1 MMKRKLFTTALLLSS
16 ALICF
21 AAIADLTG
29 KWRGNLKM
37 ADGNSFPV
45 TYQFKADG
53 NKLTGTVVTPQDE
66 LEIYD
71 GKIKENDFTFKVDVN
86 DNPVPCVGKFFGDS
100 VVVTADL
107 NGAKL
112 KSTLKRVVDKQ

>member
-1 MMKRKLFTTALLLSS
+1 MKLKLLTTGLLLGSV
-16 ALICF
+16 LVCF

-29 KWRGNLKM
+29 KWSGNLKL
-37 ADGNSFPV
+37 ADGNTLPI

-53 NKLTGTVVTPQDE
+53 EKLTGSVVTPQDE

-71 GKIKENDFTFKVDVN
+71 GKIKDKDFTFKVDVN
-86 DNPVPCVGKFFGDS
+86 DNPVPCEGKYYGDS
-100 VVVTADL
+100 VVVTANL

>member
-1 MMKRKLFTTALLLSS
+1 MKRKLFTTAVLLG
-16 ALICF
+16 AAMMCF
-21 AAIADLTG
+21 AALADLTG

-37 ADGNSFPV
+37 ADGSAFPV

-53 NKLTGTVVTPQDE
+53 EKLTGTVVTPQDE
-66 LEIYD
+66 LDIYD
-71 GKIKENDFTFKVDVN
+71 GKIKDKDFSFKVDVN
-86 DNPVPCVGKFFGDS
+86 DNAVPCEGKFYGDS
-100 VVVTADL
+100 VVVTALL

>member
-1 MMKRKLFTTALLLSS
+1 MKRKLFTTAVLLSS

-21 AAIADLTG
+21 AVIADLTG

-45 TYQFKADG
+45 TYVFKADG
-53 NKLTGTVVTPQDE
+53 EKLTGFVTTPQDE

-71 GKIKENDFTFKVDVN
+71 GKIKDKDFSFKVDVGN
-86 DNPVPCVGKFFGDS
+86 NPVPCEGKFYGDS
-100 VVVTADL
+100 VVVNATL
-107 NGAKL
+107 SGSKI
-112 KSTLKRVVDKQ
+112 KTILKRVIDKQ